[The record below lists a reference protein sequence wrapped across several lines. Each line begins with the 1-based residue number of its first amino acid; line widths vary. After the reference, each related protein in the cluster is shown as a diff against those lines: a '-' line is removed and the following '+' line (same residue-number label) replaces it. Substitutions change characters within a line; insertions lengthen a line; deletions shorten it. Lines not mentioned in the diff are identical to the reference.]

1 MKPTTIASLQK
12 CKQDKKRFAT
22 ITAYDYSFAKL
33 FADEGINVM
42 LVGDS
47 LGMTVQG
54 HDSTLPVTVADIA
67 YHTAAVRRGAPNC
80 LLLADLPF
88 MAYATPEQAFENA
101 ATVMRAGANMVKI
114 EGGEWLVET
123 VQMLTERAVPVC
135 GHLGLTPQSVN
146 IFGGY
151 KVQGRGDEAGDR
163 LLSDALALEAAGA
176 QLLVLE
182 CVPVELAKRITEA
195 LAIPVIGIGAG
206 NVTDGQILVMHDA
219 FGITGGHI
227 PKFAKN
233 FLAETGDIRA
243 AVRQYMAEVESGVYP
258 GEEHSFPLRSDV
270 VLIIET
276 LPLLRQQIR
285 RLRME
290 GKRVALVPTM
300 GNLHDGHMKLVDEA
314 KARADVVVVS
324 IFVNPMQ
331 FDRPEDLARY
341 PRTLQ
346 EDCEKLNKR
355 KVDLVFAP
363 SVKEIYP
370 NGTETHTYVDV
381 PGLSTMLEGASRP
394 GHFRGVSTIVSKL
407 FNLVQPDIACFGEKD
422 FQQLALIRKM
432 VADMGFDIEIV
443 GVPIMRAKDG
453 LALSSR
459 NGYLTA
465 EQRKIAPGLY
475 KVLSSIA
482 DKLQAGERDL
492 DEIIAIAGQELN
504 EKGFRSDDIQ
514 IRDADTLLEIS
525 ENSKR
530 AVILVAAW
538 LGDARLIDN
547 KLVELA

>member
-1 MKPTTIASLQK
+1 M
-12 CKQDKKRFAT
+12 
-22 ITAYDYSFAKL
+22 
-33 FADEGINVM
+33 
-42 LVGDS
+42 
-47 LGMTVQG
+47 
-54 HDSTLPVTVADIA
+54 
-67 YHTAAVRRGAPNC
+67 
-80 LLLADLPF
+80 
-88 MAYATPEQAFENA
+88 
-101 ATVMRAGANMVKI
+101 
-114 EGGEWLVET
+114 
-123 VQMLTERAVPVC
+123 
-135 GHLGLTPQSVN
+135 
-146 IFGGY
+146 
-151 KVQGRGDEAGDR
+151 
-163 LLSDALALEAAGA
+163 
-176 QLLVLE
+176 
-182 CVPVELAKRITEA
+182 
-195 LAIPVIGIGAG
+195 
-206 NVTDGQILVMHDA
+206 
-219 FGITGGHI
+219 
-227 PKFAKN
+227 
-233 FLAETGDIRA
+233 
-243 AVRQYMAEVESGVYP
+243 
-258 GEEHSFPLRSDV
+258 
-270 VLIIET
+270 LIIET

-492 DEIIAIAGQELN
+492 DEIITIVGQELN
-504 EKGFRSDDIQ
+504 EKGFRADDIQ
-514 IRDADTLLEIS
+514 IRDADTLLEVS
-525 ENSKR
+525 ETSKR

-547 KLVELA
+547 KMVELA

>member
-1 MKPTTIASLQK
+1 M
-12 CKQDKKRFAT
+12 
-22 ITAYDYSFAKL
+22 
-33 FADEGINVM
+33 
-42 LVGDS
+42 
-47 LGMTVQG
+47 
-54 HDSTLPVTVADIA
+54 
-67 YHTAAVRRGAPNC
+67 
-80 LLLADLPF
+80 
-88 MAYATPEQAFENA
+88 
-101 ATVMRAGANMVKI
+101 
-114 EGGEWLVET
+114 
-123 VQMLTERAVPVC
+123 
-135 GHLGLTPQSVN
+135 
-146 IFGGY
+146 
-151 KVQGRGDEAGDR
+151 
-163 LLSDALALEAAGA
+163 
-176 QLLVLE
+176 
-182 CVPVELAKRITEA
+182 
-195 LAIPVIGIGAG
+195 
-206 NVTDGQILVMHDA
+206 
-219 FGITGGHI
+219 
-227 PKFAKN
+227 
-233 FLAETGDIRA
+233 
-243 AVRQYMAEVESGVYP
+243 
-258 GEEHSFPLRSDV
+258 
-270 VLIIET
+270 LIIAT
-276 LPLLRQQIR
+276 LPLLRQQIL

-492 DEIIAIAGQELN
+492 DEIITIAGQELN
-504 EKGFRSDDIQ
+504 EKGFRADDIQ
-514 IRDADTLLEIS
+514 IRDADTLLEVS
-525 ENSKR
+525 ETSKR

-547 KLVELA
+547 KMVELA

>member
-1 MKPTTIASLQK
+1 M
-12 CKQDKKRFAT
+12 
-22 ITAYDYSFAKL
+22 
-33 FADEGINVM
+33 
-42 LVGDS
+42 
-47 LGMTVQG
+47 
-54 HDSTLPVTVADIA
+54 
-67 YHTAAVRRGAPNC
+67 
-80 LLLADLPF
+80 
-88 MAYATPEQAFENA
+88 
-101 ATVMRAGANMVKI
+101 
-114 EGGEWLVET
+114 
-123 VQMLTERAVPVC
+123 
-135 GHLGLTPQSVN
+135 
-146 IFGGY
+146 
-151 KVQGRGDEAGDR
+151 
-163 LLSDALALEAAGA
+163 
-176 QLLVLE
+176 
-182 CVPVELAKRITEA
+182 
-195 LAIPVIGIGAG
+195 
-206 NVTDGQILVMHDA
+206 
-219 FGITGGHI
+219 
-227 PKFAKN
+227 
-233 FLAETGDIRA
+233 
-243 AVRQYMAEVESGVYP
+243 
-258 GEEHSFPLRSDV
+258 
-270 VLIIET
+270 LIIET

-432 VADMGFDIEIV
+432 VADMGFDIEII

-514 IRDADTLLEIS
+514 IRDADTLLEVS

-547 KLVELA
+547 KIVELA

>member
-1 MKPTTIASLQK
+1 M
-12 CKQDKKRFAT
+12 
-22 ITAYDYSFAKL
+22 
-33 FADEGINVM
+33 
-42 LVGDS
+42 
-47 LGMTVQG
+47 
-54 HDSTLPVTVADIA
+54 
-67 YHTAAVRRGAPNC
+67 
-80 LLLADLPF
+80 
-88 MAYATPEQAFENA
+88 
-101 ATVMRAGANMVKI
+101 
-114 EGGEWLVET
+114 
-123 VQMLTERAVPVC
+123 
-135 GHLGLTPQSVN
+135 
-146 IFGGY
+146 
-151 KVQGRGDEAGDR
+151 
-163 LLSDALALEAAGA
+163 
-176 QLLVLE
+176 
-182 CVPVELAKRITEA
+182 
-195 LAIPVIGIGAG
+195 
-206 NVTDGQILVMHDA
+206 
-219 FGITGGHI
+219 
-227 PKFAKN
+227 
-233 FLAETGDIRA
+233 
-243 AVRQYMAEVESGVYP
+243 
-258 GEEHSFPLRSDV
+258 
-270 VLIIET
+270 LIIET

-314 KARADVVVVS
+314 KARAYVVVVS

-492 DEIIAIAGQELN
+492 DEIITIAGQELN
-504 EKGFRSDDIQ
+504 EKGFRADDIQ
-514 IRDADTLLEIS
+514 IRDADTLLEVS
-525 ENSKR
+525 ETSKR

-547 KLVELA
+547 KMVELA

>member
-1 MKPTTIASLQK
+1 M
-12 CKQDKKRFAT
+12 
-22 ITAYDYSFAKL
+22 
-33 FADEGINVM
+33 
-42 LVGDS
+42 
-47 LGMTVQG
+47 
-54 HDSTLPVTVADIA
+54 
-67 YHTAAVRRGAPNC
+67 
-80 LLLADLPF
+80 
-88 MAYATPEQAFENA
+88 
-101 ATVMRAGANMVKI
+101 
-114 EGGEWLVET
+114 
-123 VQMLTERAVPVC
+123 
-135 GHLGLTPQSVN
+135 
-146 IFGGY
+146 
-151 KVQGRGDEAGDR
+151 
-163 LLSDALALEAAGA
+163 
-176 QLLVLE
+176 
-182 CVPVELAKRITEA
+182 
-195 LAIPVIGIGAG
+195 
-206 NVTDGQILVMHDA
+206 
-219 FGITGGHI
+219 
-227 PKFAKN
+227 
-233 FLAETGDIRA
+233 
-243 AVRQYMAEVESGVYP
+243 
-258 GEEHSFPLRSDV
+258 
-270 VLIIET
+270 LIIET

-475 KVLSSIA
+475 KVLNSIA

-504 EKGFRSDDIQ
+504 EKGFRADDIQ
-514 IRDADTLLEIS
+514 IRDADTLLEVS

-547 KLVELA
+547 KIVELA

>member
-1 MKPTTIASLQK
+1 M
-12 CKQDKKRFAT
+12 
-22 ITAYDYSFAKL
+22 
-33 FADEGINVM
+33 
-42 LVGDS
+42 
-47 LGMTVQG
+47 
-54 HDSTLPVTVADIA
+54 
-67 YHTAAVRRGAPNC
+67 
-80 LLLADLPF
+80 
-88 MAYATPEQAFENA
+88 
-101 ATVMRAGANMVKI
+101 
-114 EGGEWLVET
+114 
-123 VQMLTERAVPVC
+123 
-135 GHLGLTPQSVN
+135 
-146 IFGGY
+146 
-151 KVQGRGDEAGDR
+151 
-163 LLSDALALEAAGA
+163 
-176 QLLVLE
+176 
-182 CVPVELAKRITEA
+182 
-195 LAIPVIGIGAG
+195 
-206 NVTDGQILVMHDA
+206 
-219 FGITGGHI
+219 
-227 PKFAKN
+227 
-233 FLAETGDIRA
+233 
-243 AVRQYMAEVESGVYP
+243 
-258 GEEHSFPLRSDV
+258 
-270 VLIIET
+270 LIIET

-331 FDRPEDLARY
+331 FDSPEDLARY

-492 DEIIAIAGQELN
+492 DEIITIAGQELN
-504 EKGFRSDDIQ
+504 EKGFRADDIQ
-514 IRDADTLLEIS
+514 IRDADTLLEVS
-525 ENSKR
+525 ETSKR

-547 KLVELA
+547 KMVELA

>member
-1 MKPTTIASLQK
+1 M
-12 CKQDKKRFAT
+12 
-22 ITAYDYSFAKL
+22 
-33 FADEGINVM
+33 
-42 LVGDS
+42 
-47 LGMTVQG
+47 
-54 HDSTLPVTVADIA
+54 
-67 YHTAAVRRGAPNC
+67 
-80 LLLADLPF
+80 
-88 MAYATPEQAFENA
+88 
-101 ATVMRAGANMVKI
+101 
-114 EGGEWLVET
+114 
-123 VQMLTERAVPVC
+123 
-135 GHLGLTPQSVN
+135 
-146 IFGGY
+146 
-151 KVQGRGDEAGDR
+151 
-163 LLSDALALEAAGA
+163 
-176 QLLVLE
+176 
-182 CVPVELAKRITEA
+182 
-195 LAIPVIGIGAG
+195 
-206 NVTDGQILVMHDA
+206 
-219 FGITGGHI
+219 
-227 PKFAKN
+227 
-233 FLAETGDIRA
+233 
-243 AVRQYMAEVESGVYP
+243 
-258 GEEHSFPLRSDV
+258 
-270 VLIIET
+270 LIIET

-341 PRTLQ
+341 PRNLQ

-492 DEIIAIAGQELN
+492 DEIITIAGQELN
-504 EKGFRSDDIQ
+504 EKGFRADDIQ
-514 IRDADTLLEIS
+514 IRDADTLLEVS
-525 ENSKR
+525 ETSKR

-547 KLVELA
+547 KMVELA

>member
-1 MKPTTIASLQK
+1 M
-12 CKQDKKRFAT
+12 
-22 ITAYDYSFAKL
+22 
-33 FADEGINVM
+33 
-42 LVGDS
+42 
-47 LGMTVQG
+47 
-54 HDSTLPVTVADIA
+54 
-67 YHTAAVRRGAPNC
+67 
-80 LLLADLPF
+80 
-88 MAYATPEQAFENA
+88 
-101 ATVMRAGANMVKI
+101 
-114 EGGEWLVET
+114 
-123 VQMLTERAVPVC
+123 
-135 GHLGLTPQSVN
+135 
-146 IFGGY
+146 
-151 KVQGRGDEAGDR
+151 
-163 LLSDALALEAAGA
+163 
-176 QLLVLE
+176 
-182 CVPVELAKRITEA
+182 
-195 LAIPVIGIGAG
+195 
-206 NVTDGQILVMHDA
+206 
-219 FGITGGHI
+219 
-227 PKFAKN
+227 
-233 FLAETGDIRA
+233 
-243 AVRQYMAEVESGVYP
+243 
-258 GEEHSFPLRSDV
+258 
-270 VLIIET
+270 LIIET

-465 EQRKIAPGLY
+465 DQRKIAPGLY

-492 DEIIAIAGQELN
+492 DEIITIAGQELN
-504 EKGFRSDDIQ
+504 EKGFRADDIQ
-514 IRDADTLLEIS
+514 IRDADTLLEVS

-547 KLVELA
+547 KIVELV

>member
-1 MKPTTIASLQK
+1 M
-12 CKQDKKRFAT
+12 
-22 ITAYDYSFAKL
+22 
-33 FADEGINVM
+33 
-42 LVGDS
+42 
-47 LGMTVQG
+47 
-54 HDSTLPVTVADIA
+54 
-67 YHTAAVRRGAPNC
+67 
-80 LLLADLPF
+80 
-88 MAYATPEQAFENA
+88 
-101 ATVMRAGANMVKI
+101 
-114 EGGEWLVET
+114 
-123 VQMLTERAVPVC
+123 
-135 GHLGLTPQSVN
+135 
-146 IFGGY
+146 
-151 KVQGRGDEAGDR
+151 
-163 LLSDALALEAAGA
+163 
-176 QLLVLE
+176 
-182 CVPVELAKRITEA
+182 
-195 LAIPVIGIGAG
+195 
-206 NVTDGQILVMHDA
+206 
-219 FGITGGHI
+219 
-227 PKFAKN
+227 
-233 FLAETGDIRA
+233 
-243 AVRQYMAEVESGVYP
+243 
-258 GEEHSFPLRSDV
+258 
-270 VLIIET
+270 LIIET

-432 VADMGFDIEIV
+432 VADMGFDIEII

-492 DEIIAIAGQELN
+492 NEIIAIAGQELN

-547 KLVELA
+547 KMVELA

>member
-1 MKPTTIASLQK
+1 M
-12 CKQDKKRFAT
+12 
-22 ITAYDYSFAKL
+22 
-33 FADEGINVM
+33 
-42 LVGDS
+42 
-47 LGMTVQG
+47 
-54 HDSTLPVTVADIA
+54 
-67 YHTAAVRRGAPNC
+67 
-80 LLLADLPF
+80 
-88 MAYATPEQAFENA
+88 
-101 ATVMRAGANMVKI
+101 
-114 EGGEWLVET
+114 
-123 VQMLTERAVPVC
+123 
-135 GHLGLTPQSVN
+135 
-146 IFGGY
+146 
-151 KVQGRGDEAGDR
+151 
-163 LLSDALALEAAGA
+163 
-176 QLLVLE
+176 
-182 CVPVELAKRITEA
+182 
-195 LAIPVIGIGAG
+195 
-206 NVTDGQILVMHDA
+206 
-219 FGITGGHI
+219 
-227 PKFAKN
+227 
-233 FLAETGDIRA
+233 
-243 AVRQYMAEVESGVYP
+243 
-258 GEEHSFPLRSDV
+258 
-270 VLIIET
+270 LIIET
-276 LPLLRQQIR
+276 MPLLRQQIR

-492 DEIIAIAGQELN
+492 DEIITIAGQELN
-504 EKGFRSDDIQ
+504 EKGFRADDIQ
-514 IRDADTLLEIS
+514 IRDADTLLEVS
-525 ENSKR
+525 ETSKR

-547 KLVELA
+547 KMVELA

>member
-1 MKPTTIASLQK
+1 M
-12 CKQDKKRFAT
+12 
-22 ITAYDYSFAKL
+22 
-33 FADEGINVM
+33 
-42 LVGDS
+42 
-47 LGMTVQG
+47 
-54 HDSTLPVTVADIA
+54 
-67 YHTAAVRRGAPNC
+67 
-80 LLLADLPF
+80 
-88 MAYATPEQAFENA
+88 
-101 ATVMRAGANMVKI
+101 
-114 EGGEWLVET
+114 
-123 VQMLTERAVPVC
+123 
-135 GHLGLTPQSVN
+135 
-146 IFGGY
+146 
-151 KVQGRGDEAGDR
+151 
-163 LLSDALALEAAGA
+163 
-176 QLLVLE
+176 
-182 CVPVELAKRITEA
+182 
-195 LAIPVIGIGAG
+195 
-206 NVTDGQILVMHDA
+206 
-219 FGITGGHI
+219 
-227 PKFAKN
+227 
-233 FLAETGDIRA
+233 
-243 AVRQYMAEVESGVYP
+243 
-258 GEEHSFPLRSDV
+258 
-270 VLIIET
+270 LIIET

-300 GNLHDGHMKLVDEA
+300 GNLHDGYMKLVDEA

-432 VADMGFDIEIV
+432 VADMSFDIEIV

-504 EKGFRSDDIQ
+504 EKGFRADDIQ
-514 IRDADTLLEIS
+514 IRDADTLLEVS
-525 ENSKR
+525 ETSKR

-547 KLVELA
+547 KMVELA

>member
-1 MKPTTIASLQK
+1 M
-12 CKQDKKRFAT
+12 
-22 ITAYDYSFAKL
+22 
-33 FADEGINVM
+33 
-42 LVGDS
+42 
-47 LGMTVQG
+47 
-54 HDSTLPVTVADIA
+54 
-67 YHTAAVRRGAPNC
+67 
-80 LLLADLPF
+80 
-88 MAYATPEQAFENA
+88 
-101 ATVMRAGANMVKI
+101 
-114 EGGEWLVET
+114 
-123 VQMLTERAVPVC
+123 
-135 GHLGLTPQSVN
+135 
-146 IFGGY
+146 
-151 KVQGRGDEAGDR
+151 
-163 LLSDALALEAAGA
+163 
-176 QLLVLE
+176 
-182 CVPVELAKRITEA
+182 
-195 LAIPVIGIGAG
+195 
-206 NVTDGQILVMHDA
+206 
-219 FGITGGHI
+219 
-227 PKFAKN
+227 
-233 FLAETGDIRA
+233 
-243 AVRQYMAEVESGVYP
+243 
-258 GEEHSFPLRSDV
+258 
-270 VLIIET
+270 LIIET
-276 LPLLRQQIR
+276 LPLLRQQIL

-492 DEIIAIAGQELN
+492 DEIITIAGQELN
-504 EKGFRSDDIQ
+504 EKGFRADDIQ
-514 IRDADTLLEIS
+514 IRDADTLLEVS
-525 ENSKR
+525 ETSKR

-547 KLVELA
+547 KIVELV

>member
-1 MKPTTIASLQK
+1 M
-12 CKQDKKRFAT
+12 
-22 ITAYDYSFAKL
+22 
-33 FADEGINVM
+33 
-42 LVGDS
+42 
-47 LGMTVQG
+47 
-54 HDSTLPVTVADIA
+54 
-67 YHTAAVRRGAPNC
+67 
-80 LLLADLPF
+80 
-88 MAYATPEQAFENA
+88 
-101 ATVMRAGANMVKI
+101 
-114 EGGEWLVET
+114 
-123 VQMLTERAVPVC
+123 
-135 GHLGLTPQSVN
+135 
-146 IFGGY
+146 
-151 KVQGRGDEAGDR
+151 
-163 LLSDALALEAAGA
+163 
-176 QLLVLE
+176 
-182 CVPVELAKRITEA
+182 
-195 LAIPVIGIGAG
+195 
-206 NVTDGQILVMHDA
+206 
-219 FGITGGHI
+219 
-227 PKFAKN
+227 
-233 FLAETGDIRA
+233 
-243 AVRQYMAEVESGVYP
+243 
-258 GEEHSFPLRSDV
+258 
-270 VLIIET
+270 LIIET

-432 VADMGFDIEIV
+432 VADMSFDIEIV

-504 EKGFRSDDIQ
+504 EKGFRVDDIQ
-514 IRDADTLLEIS
+514 IRDADTLLEVS
-525 ENSKR
+525 ETSKR

-547 KLVELA
+547 KMVELA

>member
-1 MKPTTIASLQK
+1 M
-12 CKQDKKRFAT
+12 
-22 ITAYDYSFAKL
+22 
-33 FADEGINVM
+33 
-42 LVGDS
+42 
-47 LGMTVQG
+47 
-54 HDSTLPVTVADIA
+54 
-67 YHTAAVRRGAPNC
+67 
-80 LLLADLPF
+80 
-88 MAYATPEQAFENA
+88 
-101 ATVMRAGANMVKI
+101 
-114 EGGEWLVET
+114 
-123 VQMLTERAVPVC
+123 
-135 GHLGLTPQSVN
+135 
-146 IFGGY
+146 
-151 KVQGRGDEAGDR
+151 
-163 LLSDALALEAAGA
+163 
-176 QLLVLE
+176 
-182 CVPVELAKRITEA
+182 
-195 LAIPVIGIGAG
+195 
-206 NVTDGQILVMHDA
+206 
-219 FGITGGHI
+219 
-227 PKFAKN
+227 
-233 FLAETGDIRA
+233 
-243 AVRQYMAEVESGVYP
+243 
-258 GEEHSFPLRSDV
+258 
-270 VLIIET
+270 LIIET

-432 VADMGFDIEIV
+432 VADMGFDIEII

-504 EKGFRSDDIQ
+504 EKGFRADDIQ
-514 IRDADTLLEIS
+514 IRDADTLLEVS

-530 AVILVAAW
+530 AVILIAAW

-547 KLVELA
+547 KMVELA

>member
-1 MKPTTIASLQK
+1 M
-12 CKQDKKRFAT
+12 
-22 ITAYDYSFAKL
+22 
-33 FADEGINVM
+33 
-42 LVGDS
+42 
-47 LGMTVQG
+47 
-54 HDSTLPVTVADIA
+54 
-67 YHTAAVRRGAPNC
+67 
-80 LLLADLPF
+80 
-88 MAYATPEQAFENA
+88 
-101 ATVMRAGANMVKI
+101 
-114 EGGEWLVET
+114 
-123 VQMLTERAVPVC
+123 
-135 GHLGLTPQSVN
+135 
-146 IFGGY
+146 
-151 KVQGRGDEAGDR
+151 
-163 LLSDALALEAAGA
+163 
-176 QLLVLE
+176 
-182 CVPVELAKRITEA
+182 
-195 LAIPVIGIGAG
+195 
-206 NVTDGQILVMHDA
+206 
-219 FGITGGHI
+219 
-227 PKFAKN
+227 
-233 FLAETGDIRA
+233 
-243 AVRQYMAEVESGVYP
+243 
-258 GEEHSFPLRSDV
+258 
-270 VLIIET
+270 LIIET

-443 GVPIMRAKDG
+443 GVPIIRAKDG

-482 DKLQAGERDL
+482 DKLQAEERDL
-492 DEIIAIAGQELN
+492 DEIITIAGQELN
-504 EKGFRSDDIQ
+504 EKGFRADDIQ
-514 IRDADTLLEIS
+514 IRDADTLLEVS
-525 ENSKR
+525 ETSKR

-547 KLVELA
+547 KMVELA

>member
-1 MKPTTIASLQK
+1 M
-12 CKQDKKRFAT
+12 
-22 ITAYDYSFAKL
+22 
-33 FADEGINVM
+33 
-42 LVGDS
+42 
-47 LGMTVQG
+47 
-54 HDSTLPVTVADIA
+54 
-67 YHTAAVRRGAPNC
+67 
-80 LLLADLPF
+80 
-88 MAYATPEQAFENA
+88 
-101 ATVMRAGANMVKI
+101 
-114 EGGEWLVET
+114 
-123 VQMLTERAVPVC
+123 
-135 GHLGLTPQSVN
+135 
-146 IFGGY
+146 
-151 KVQGRGDEAGDR
+151 
-163 LLSDALALEAAGA
+163 
-176 QLLVLE
+176 
-182 CVPVELAKRITEA
+182 
-195 LAIPVIGIGAG
+195 
-206 NVTDGQILVMHDA
+206 
-219 FGITGGHI
+219 
-227 PKFAKN
+227 
-233 FLAETGDIRA
+233 
-243 AVRQYMAEVESGVYP
+243 
-258 GEEHSFPLRSDV
+258 
-270 VLIIET
+270 LIIET

-363 SVKEIYP
+363 SVKEIHP

-492 DEIIAIAGQELN
+492 DEIITIAGQELN
-504 EKGFRSDDIQ
+504 EKGFRADDIQ
-514 IRDADTLLEIS
+514 IRDADTLLEVS

-547 KLVELA
+547 KIVELV